1 MLLTLVLGCG
11 AGAMA
16 TTAPAL
22 SPDAASPD
30 WFTIQICA
38 AIDLGDFSGPGQ
50 TLHAFTF
57 DSELEP
63 SLRLTLDPPDSDR
76 APLGANVNGGK
87 PWVRGPEPPAAAL
100 ALSGVVFI
108 ALSKW
113 RRRRSGASRRCQR
126 RRVYT
131 IRQMA

>member
-1 MLLTLVLGCG
+1 MG
-11 AGAMA
+11 
-16 TTAPAL
+16 TTVPSPFPEAAPDCL
-22 SPDAASPD
+22 
-30 WFTIQICA
+30 TIQICA
-38 AIDLGDFSGPGQ
+38 AVDLGDFSGSSQ
-50 TLHAFTF
+50 TLQAFTF

-63 SLRLTLDPPDSDR
+63 GLRLTLDQPDR
-76 APLGANVNGGK
+76 APQGADVTADK

-108 ALSKW
+108 TLSKW
-113 RRRRSGASRRCQR
+113 RRRRSAAGRRCR